1 MVVFFQK
8 ILANDCIQN
17 HNASELQNNRKT
29 HMNFSETKTPTSR
42 LAGIG
47 FVVALHVLVFYALVS
62 GLARE
67 VVKVISKPIET
78 KLIQEVQLPPPPPPP
93 PPKVEQTPAPQPT
106 AAPVPRIEVQVTPP
120 VTTGPTITAT
130 VTSAPVAPEPP
141 APAPAP
147 APAPVVEKP
156 HVPVIVAPVLNAAQ
170 NCRKPV
176 YPSASRRE
184 EEEGTVVLDFL
195 VEPDGSVSQSKVKT
209 SSGYTRLDEAAR
221 AALSQCAFKPGTI
234 DGKPHQAWTS
244 MKYTWRLE

>member
-1 MVVFFQK
+1 
-8 ILANDCIQN
+8 
-17 HNASELQNNRKT
+17 
-29 HMNFSETKTPTSR
+29 MNFSETKTPTSR
-42 LAGIG
+42 LVGIG
-47 FVVALHVLVFYALVS
+47 FVVALHLLVFYALVS

-93 PPKVEQTPAPQPT
+93 PPPKVEPTPTPQP
-106 AAPVPRIEVQVTPP
+106 AASTPRIEVQVTPP

-130 VTSAPVAPEPP
+130 VQSAPVTPEP
-141 APAPAP
+141 PAP

-156 HVPVIVAPVLNAAQ
+156 HVPVIVPPVLNAAQ

-195 VEPDGSVSQSKVKT
+195 VEPDGTVSQSRIKT
-209 SSGYTRLDEAAR
+209 SSGYSRLDEAAR
-221 AALSQCAFKPGTI
+221 SALSQCQFKPGTI